1 MEYCYEPEMEE
12 AYRSSMLKAFKRTL
26 EDGAFSFVIVDDRN
40 LRVADFTQFWATAKR
55 SGYEAYILEATYKDP
70 TVSSLHTIYSSI
82 SLILYLICSF
92 HF

>member
-1 MEYCYEPEMEE
+1 M
-12 AYRSSMLKAFKRTL
+12 SLIL
-26 EDGAFSFVIVDDRN
+26 VDDRN